1 MWRILDRDDPGKCSL
16 ALGHRFVEHRLLS
29 VRPPSSLSS
38 FLGPQIRKLLPGQT
52 IRESGSGLLE
62 WE

>member
-16 ALGHRFVEHRLLS
+16 ALDHRFVEHGLLS
-29 VRPPSSLSS
+29 LRPASSLSS